1 MTVRDIIEKLNE
13 NGLLDLILTDRT
25 TEKEIIWATDNYAR
39 LGDGYGREDEI
50 TAKMLTK
57 PGFALKS
64 RADKAAAEQSERTKT
79 HAEVFTP
86 FEIVKK
92 MTDYIDAGEIEKIN
106 SFSGAEREKALEN
119 YIDTRYLEITCGEA
133 PFLVSRYDAATGEP
147 IPIEKRVGVLDRK
160 LRAVSEISQ
169 NDEARWKIWA
179 KRAFRATYGYE
190 YQGDSLLIARINLL
204 MTYAEYYVDYMEEKF
219 QKKLTPDECE
229 DIEDIE
235 DIIKIITWN
244 IWQMDGLT
252 GKTPGTEPPKEDPLK
267 GLDKLPEG
275 EIFSIPEDKGPKEC
289 VIKAWKKDSDSLEG
303 TVLVFNKLQEKK
315 SVWDINT

>member
-1 MTVRDIIEKLNE
+1 MTVRDIIEKLDKHHLLE
-13 NGLLDLILTDRT
+13 NILTDRT

-39 LGDGYGREDEI
+39 LEEGYGREDEI
-50 TAKMLTK
+50 TAEMLTK

-92 MTDYIDAGEIEKIN
+92 MTDYIDAEEMEKIN
-106 SFSGAEREKALEN
+106 SFSGDEREKALEN

-160 LRAVSEISQ
+160 LRAVKEISQ
-169 NDEARWKIWA
+169 NDEAKWKIWA

-204 MTYAEYYVDYMEEKF
+204 MTYVEYKEQKF
-219 QKKLTPDECE
+219 PKILSKKEC
-229 DIEDIE
+229 E

-252 GKTPGTEPPKEDPLK
+252 GSPPFQTVPKNMSDLQTNFSNDCVVDTK
-267 GLDKLPEG
+267 DDKANAKYCK
-275 EIFSIPEDKGPKEC
+275 IYD
-289 VIKAWKKDSDSLEG
+289 WKKDESIEYPIP
-303 TVLVFNKLQEKK
+303 K
-315 SVWDINT
+315 SQD